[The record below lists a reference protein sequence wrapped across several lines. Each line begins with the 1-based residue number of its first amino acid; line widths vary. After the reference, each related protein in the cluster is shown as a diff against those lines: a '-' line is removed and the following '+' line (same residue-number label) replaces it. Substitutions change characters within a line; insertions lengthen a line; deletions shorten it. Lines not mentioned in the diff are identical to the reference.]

1 MWSEISP
8 QELKELLDQ
17 AQEGITLLDVREPYE
32 YDYGH
37 LFALHIP
44 LGEIAN
50 NIDQIPRSGT
60 VVVYCRSGSRS
71 LQAIRYLAAEHGFTN
86 LVNLR
91 GGLLGWKLE
100 VDPDIAVY

>member
-8 QELKELLDQ
+8 QELKDLLEKS
-17 AQEGITLLDVREPYE
+17 QEGVTLLDVREPYE

-37 LFALHIP
+37 LSAIHIP
-44 LGEIAN
+44 LGELADRYN
-50 NIDQIPRSGT
+50 EVPRSGT

-71 LQAIRYLAAEHGFTN
+71 LQAIKYLATQHAFTN

-91 GGLLGWKLE
+91 GGLLGWKLD